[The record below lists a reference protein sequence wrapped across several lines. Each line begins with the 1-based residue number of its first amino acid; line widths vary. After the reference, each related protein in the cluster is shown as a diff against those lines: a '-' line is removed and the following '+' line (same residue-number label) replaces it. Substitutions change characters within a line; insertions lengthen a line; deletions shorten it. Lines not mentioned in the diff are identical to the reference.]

1 MNWFLDLTT
10 RTKLFVSF
18 GVMIVLLAVVMI
30 TAYRG
35 ITAIETSQKNLYA
48 QEFANAV
55 DLKDIRANQN
65 GMRAALLTMMLV
77 SQRSDQ
83 EALQQAIKQRVKE
96 VDETLQRLRERARN
110 DPELL
115 RRLEEFIT
123 IRSAFRQTQDTEIIP
138 LIYEGKL
145 EEAKRLL
152 IGIEAELNEKM
163 QSIADVLVDEAEKQ
177 AQIAVIQSEHR
188 AHAAVR
194 LFLVLGLL
202 ALLLSVAMA
211 VFLNRILASPLK
223 VISGM
228 AERVASGDL
237 TVNMP
242 VDDRA
247 DEVGC
252 PGADVPPHGGKPAG
266 GDARDFGGRQC
277 ARGLRQ

>member
-1 MNWFLDLTT
+1 
-10 RTKLFVSF
+10 
-18 GVMIVLLAVVMI
+18 MIVLLAVVMI

-55 DLKDIRANQN
+55 DLKDIRSNQN
-65 GMRAALLTMMLV
+65 GMRAALLAMLLV
-77 SQRSDQ
+77 PQRSDQ
-83 EALQQAIKQRVKE
+83 EALHQEIKDRAKE
-96 VDETLQRLRERARN
+96 NDETLQRLRERARN

-123 IRSAFRQTQDTEIIP
+123 IRSAFRQTQETELTP
-138 LIYEGKL
+138 WIYEGKI
-145 EEAKRLL
+145 EEAKQLAL
-152 IGIEAELNEKM
+152 GIQAERNEQM
-163 QSIADVLVDEAEKQ
+163 RSIANALVDEAEKQ
-177 AQIAVIQSEHR
+177 AQIAMIQSEHR

-194 LFLVLGLL
+194 LFVVVGLL

-247 DEVGC
+247 DEVG
-252 PGADVPPHGGKPAG
+252 ALAQTFHRMVESL
-266 GDARDFGGRQC
+266 
-277 ARGLRQ
+277 RG